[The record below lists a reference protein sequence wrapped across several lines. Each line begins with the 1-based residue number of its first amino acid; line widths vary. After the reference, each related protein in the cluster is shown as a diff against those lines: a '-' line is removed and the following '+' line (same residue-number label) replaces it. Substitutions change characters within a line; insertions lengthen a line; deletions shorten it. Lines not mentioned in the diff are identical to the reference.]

1 MSTPQQDADT
11 IRNAM
16 KGFGCNEKPIVDI
29 CIHRTNAQRLEIA
42 KAYKSAYGKDLIDD
56 LKSEL
61 SGNLKDGIVAL
72 FTEPIEYDADE
83 LRRAMKGLG
92 TDEDTLIEIIVSR
105 PPEILK
111 QIKEKFKQKY
121 KRDLEAD
128 VKSETSGNF
137 RKLLIEL
144 LKCNRS
150 TNTKPDPDR
159 CEAIAKEIYKAG
171 EARLGTDEPVFT
183 KYFCSLSKDEL
194 TVIANQYLELSG
206 HTIMQAIEKEFSGD
220 SKKTLKTIVYATLG
234 VSEYFAY
241 RVHNAIKGLGTK
253 DHILIR
259 VLVSRSEIDMPEI
272 KEYYKQTFGKNMYE
286 DVKNDISGEYR
297 NLMLGIIGEN

>member
-1 MSTPQQDADT
+1 MASH
-11 IRNAM
+11 RSGS
-16 KGFGCNEKPIVDI
+16 GFVLVLLLHFNNSI
-29 CIHRTNAQRLEIA
+29 
-42 KAYKSAYGKDLIDD
+42 KSF
-56 LKSEL
+56 LKLPE
-61 SGNLKDGIVAL
+61 
-72 FTEPIEYDADE
+72 
-83 LRRAMKGLG
+83 
-92 TDEDTLIEIIVSR
+92 VS
-105 PPEILK
+105 L
-111 QIKEKFKQKY
+111 
-121 KRDLEAD
+121 LTSAS
-128 VKSETSGNF
+128 KS
-137 RKLLIEL
+137 LL
-144 LKCNRS
+144 
-150 TNTKPDPDR
+150 
-159 CEAIAKEIYKAG
+159 
-171 EARLGTDEPVFT
+171 
-183 KYFCSLSKDEL
+183 YFCSLSKDEL

-241 RVHNAIKGLGTK
+241 RVHDAIKGLGTK